1 MDDGTEDEEA
11 EMAAMNEEQP
21 AAAEAGDYTLDSTE
35 DEDGAEPSTIA
46 QSVEWGA
53 IKKVCDLI
61 LSARIL
67 M

>member
-1 MDDGTEDEEA
+1 MTMDDGTEDEEA
-11 EMAAMNEEQP
+11 EM

-53 IKKVCDLI
+53 IKKCVI
-61 LSARIL
+61 
-67 M
+67 